1 MGWWLPVCS
10 PSKWTLFHLFYLF
23 HHQAPHWTG
32 WTLLVTRRSY
42 LSRGR
47 HLWRPP
53 IVFPATRNDKPRFTA
68 TSWLYVE
75 QCHKTPIYP
84 YEWMDYMVSTTH
96 LYHFISIEMVI
107 RWRRLIALDQ
117 NHGTSLSPRQ
127 DASCSTGRPVSLLAC
142 ASEMTWSRRV
152 LGSAFPLLR
161 CWALDSRTYPLVI

>member
-107 RWRRLIALDQ
+107 RWRRLIALPIKIMAPHCPLAKMHPVRQ
-117 NHGTSLSPRQ
+117 VALWVCSLV
-127 DASCSTGRPVSLLAC
+127 RPKWPGAG
-142 ASEMTWSRRV
+142 EFW
-152 LGSAFPLLR
+152 GLR
-161 CWALDSRTYPLVI
+161 FRCFDVGLWTQELTLW